1 MKQSSLWH
9 VPLLSGLVLG
19 LVLGLVYTWIIDPV
33 QFYNT
38 APDRLREDLKQE
50 YIILIGDTYAADGDW
65 SAAQERL
72 ADLGDPDIAHTVLRL
87 TEQAIADGR
96 PVATVR
102 HLAVLAGQLG
112 ASSPA
117 VAAFVPTRSIRA
129 TPTSVAVI
137 ATFTPAPATPS
148 PTPTTAPTPSPMPT
162 IRPTATP
169 VLLYRLLTQ
178 QRICEPDREQPLL
191 QVVVRDATGDEI
203 PGAEI
208 LVTWGEQT
216 ERLFTGLKPELG
228 LGYAD
233 LVMRP
238 ETTYAVQ
245 LAHGSEAASG
255 IHASACNSSNGP
267 RLLST
272 RLIFERITP

>member
-1 MKQSSLWH
+1 MKESSLWH

-19 LVLGLVYTWIIDPV
+19 LVLGLVYTWVVDPV
-33 QFYNT
+33 QYYDT

-50 YIILIGDTYAADGDW
+50 YIILISDTYAADGDW
-65 SAAQERL
+65 NAAQERL
-72 ADLGDPDIAHTVLRL
+72 ADLGDPDIAHTVLQL
-87 TEQAIADGR
+87 TEQVIADGR

-102 HLAVLAGQLG
+102 HLAALAGQLG

-117 VAAFVPTRSIRA
+117 VAAFVPTRSVRA
-129 TPTSVAVI
+129 TPTSVALI
-137 ATFTPAPATPS
+137 ATFTPAPATPTPS
-148 PTPTTAPTPSPMPT
+148 PTLTPTPSPMPT

-178 QRICEPDREQPLL
+178 QRICDPDRDEPLL
-191 QVVVRDATGDEI
+191 QVVVRDPGGAEI

-208 LVTWGEQT
+208 VIAWGEET
-216 ERLFTGLKPELG
+216 EHLFTGLKPELG

-233 LVMRP
+233 LVMRA
-238 ETTYAVQ
+238 ETTYAVR
-245 LAHGSEAASG
+245 LAEGSEAASG
-255 IHASACNSSNGP
+255 IHASPCNSSNGP

-272 RLIFERITP
+272 RLIFERVTP

>member
-1 MKQSSLWH
+1 MKQSTLWH

-19 LVLGLVYTWIIDPV
+19 LVLGLVYTWMIDPV

-50 YIILIGDTYAADGDW
+50 YIILISDTYAADGDW

-72 ADLGDPDIAHTVLRL
+72 TDLGDPDIAHTVLRL
-87 TEQAIADGR
+87 TEQAIADGQ

-102 HLAVLAGQLG
+102 HLAVLAGKLG

-117 VAAFVPTRSIRA
+117 VAAFVPTRSVRA

-137 ATFTPAPATPS
+137 ATFTPAPATPTLA
-148 PTPTTAPTPSPMPT
+148 PTVTPTPSPMPT

-169 VLLYRLLTQ
+169 VLHYRLLAQ
-178 QRICEPDREQPLL
+178 QRICEPDREEPLL
-191 QVVVRDATGDEI
+191 RVVVRDAAGDEI
-203 PGAEI
+203 PGVEV

-233 LVMRP
+233 LVIRS
-238 ETTYAVQ
+238 ETTYAVR
-245 LAHGSEAASG
+245 LAEGSEVASG
-255 IHASACNSSNGP
+255 IHASACNSSAGP

-272 RLIFERITP
+272 RLIFERISP

>member
-1 MKQSSLWH
+1 MKQTNLWH

-19 LVLGLVYTWIIDPV
+19 IVLGLTYTWMIDPV
-33 QFYNT
+33 QYYDT
-38 APDRLREDLKQE
+38 APDRLRLDLKQE
-50 YIILIGDTYAADGDW
+50 YIILISDTYAADGDW
-65 SAAQERL
+65 KAAQERL
-72 ADLGDPDIAHTVLRL
+72 ADLGDPDIAHTVLQL

-117 VAAFVPTRSIRA
+117 VAAFVPTRSVRA

-137 ATFTPAPATPS
+137 ATFTPAPATPT
-148 PTPTTAPTPSPMPT
+148 PTPTVRPTPSPMPT

-169 VLLYRLLTQ
+169 VLHYRLLTQ
-178 QRICEPDREQPLL
+178 QRICEPDRQEPLL
-191 QVVVRDATGDEI
+191 QVVVRDADGEEI
-203 PGAEI
+203 AGAEI
-208 LVTWGEQT
+208 LVSWGEQT
-216 ERLFTGLKPELG
+216 QRLFTGLKPDLG

-233 LVMRP
+233 LIMHS
-238 ETTYAVQ
+238 ETTYAVR
-245 LAHGSEAASG
+245 LAEGSEVASG
-255 IHASACNSSNGP
+255 IHASACNSSDGP

-272 RLIFERITP
+272 RLIFERISP